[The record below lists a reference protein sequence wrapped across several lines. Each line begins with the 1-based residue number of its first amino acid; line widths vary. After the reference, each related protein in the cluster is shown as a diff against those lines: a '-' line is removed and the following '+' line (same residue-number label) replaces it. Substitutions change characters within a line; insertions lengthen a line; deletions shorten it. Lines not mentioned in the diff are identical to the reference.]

1 MFVDIA
7 SSSFAYLFVSGL
19 FLGGALSA
27 STDILMDLLSIG
39 SSPVQN
45 GPSASNFSPPSK
57 GKIMG

>member
-1 MFVDIA
+1 VDIA

-19 FLGGALSA
+19 CLGGALSA

-45 GPSASNFSPPSK
+45 GLPASNLSPPSK